1 MMAGAWWPLAL
12 VLVLVLVL
20 AAVLAAMAWSR
31 RSRPVPAVSAVPA
44 EALEADPAVAL
55 LRERY
60 ARGEIDTAEFEER
73 QGFLRY

>member
-1 MMAGAWWPLAL
+1 MCGAAMMTGAWWPPV
-12 VLVLVLVL
+12 VLLLVL

-31 RSRPVPAVSAVPA
+31 RPRAVTAVPA
-44 EALEADPAVAL
+44 TALEADPAVAL